1 VHRFKKVLV
10 TGGAGCIGIQ
20 VCRELVDR
28 GITVVLFDL
37 YEQISRVHE
46 HLPTNVEL
54 YCGSILDSSS
64 LRDALDG
71 SDSVIHLAGYLGVRR
86 TEINAL
92 RCLEINIA
100 GTKNVLDCGV
110 QNGIEKIVFASS
122 SEVYGEPLE
131 NPVSENSITQG
142 KTVYAVTKLAGEELC
157 KAYVQ
162 RYPQLSCTIL
172 RYFNTYGAHQIAQ
185 FVIPKF
191 IRNVTEGK
199 PPIIYGDGQQKRC
212 FCHASDTAWATVEA
226 LFSDKVDGETLNIGN
241 SESLVTVSELAKM
254 IIRICGKEGSIHPK
268 YQKQFGKTDRSKDRE
283 VYERYCDTSQ
293 AERLLQFSAKV
304 GLEEGI
310 QRVIDSGLLDPKW
323 LTTDMYYALD
333 ESPL

>member
-1 VHRFKKVLV
+1 MHRFNKVLV

-28 GITVVLFDL
+28 GIAVVLFDL
-37 YEQISRVHE
+37 YEQIARVHD

-64 LRDALDG
+64 LRDALSG
-71 SDSVIHLAGYLGVRR
+71 SDGVIHLAAYLGVRR
-86 TEINAL
+86 TETNAL
-92 RCLEINIA
+92 RCLEINIG

-142 KTVYAVTKLAGEELC
+142 KTVYAVTKLAGEQLC

-226 LFSDKVDGETLNIGN
+226 LFSDQVDGKTLNIGN
-241 SESLVTVSELAKM
+241 SESLVTVSELAEM

-268 YQKQFGKTDRSKDRE
+268 YENQFGKTDRSEDRE
-283 VYERYCDTSQ
+283 VCERYCDTSQ